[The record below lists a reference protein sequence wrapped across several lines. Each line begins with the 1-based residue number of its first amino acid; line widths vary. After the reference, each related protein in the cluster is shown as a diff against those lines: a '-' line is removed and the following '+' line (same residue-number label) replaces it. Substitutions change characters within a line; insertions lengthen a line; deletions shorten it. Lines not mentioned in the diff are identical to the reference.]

1 MKDSRLVVSDRVKAE
16 REAAIV
22 DRAIQNAFAGPAR
35 GRWARRLGEMALLF
49 QATAPGEPAT
59 LARAAAAALRD
70 ESLPAESLPLVRA
83 MAARGLELG
92 GEVALDRVKAAEV
105 SRAPAPRGQ

>member
-1 MKDSRLVVSDRVKAE
+1 MKHSRLVVPDQVKAE

-22 DRAIQNAFAGPAR
+22 DRAIEQAFAGPAR
-35 GRWARRLGEMALLF
+35 GRWARPLGEMARLF
-49 QATAPGEPAT
+49 QATAPGE
-59 LARAAAAALRD
+59 
-70 ESLPAESLPLVRA
+70 PAESLPLVRA

-92 GEVALDRVKAAEV
+92 GEVALGRVKAAEV

>member
-1 MKDSRLVVSDRVKAE
+1 MQDSRGVVADQVKAE

-22 DRAIQNAFAGPAR
+22 ARAIDKAFAGP
-35 GRWARRLGEMALLF
+35 GR
-49 QATAPGEPAT
+49 GEPAA
-59 LARAAAAALRD
+59 LALAAAAVLRD

-92 GEVALDRVKAAEV
+92 GEVALGRVKAAEV